1 MSLKL
6 ATLIYMSFS
15 DRFFATKL
23 PNGPDGHRSGEWWTE
38 GNLFLNTK
46 GNKFEHVPFK
56 LFRERTGLS
65 NVVPYDYRHLWCTWL
80 GNHKV
85 SFTESLFIV
94 AHYLFIIMETF
105 RRISQLRKFYFNK
118 TRGL

>member
-85 SFTESLFIV
+85 SFTESLF
-94 AHYLFIIMETF
+94 YCCSLFVHNYGN
-105 RRISQLRKFYFNK
+105 ISKDKSTEEILF
-118 TRGL
+118 